1 MLFRPWLRLEHR
13 PLTTSVL
20 HRVLSWANLP
30 KVAQVWPQ
38 FLIWDSTPL
47 LQEFLGRPLFLLP
60 WGFQR
65 SACRVMLLAGFLRM
79 WPIHLHFLFEIWV
92 MIGSSP
98 ANSHSISFVTLS
110 VQPNIVMLYHKTPGW
125 ISCQSNH
132 LLFISKR
139 TSEKNSKYSC
149 LYRKLIFWN
158 LFCK

>member
-1 MLFRPWLRLEHR
+1 MFVLLAVNFKAVVHFLWNTQKKMLCSMVNFCFDSSRTRQRAQSRVRQQLFFMCSPIPLLPVMFHGLYDEDRENTTRRLLLYMILPYLRLEHR

-38 FLIWDSTPL
+38 FLIWDSTPV

-79 WPIHLHFLFEIWV
+79 
-92 MIGSSP
+92 
-98 ANSHSISFVTLS
+98 
-110 VQPNIVMLYHKTPGW
+110 
-125 ISCQSNH
+125 
-132 LLFISKR
+132 
-139 TSEKNSKYSC
+139 
-149 LYRKLIFWN
+149 
-158 LFCK
+158 